1 MHIDLRPT
9 ASVRPYDRNPRH
21 NKDAVAAVAESIR
34 RFGFRQP
41 VVVDAE
47 GVIVC
52 GHTRWKAAGELGL
65 EQIPVHV
72 ASDLTPEQVRAYRVA
87 DNKTAEIASWDI
99 AALSGELGEMLSD
112 PALDDLDWT
121 LLGFDPDELA
131 RLTGTLVTEGLTDPD
146 DVPLPPDKPV
156 TRPGDLVILGDHRLL
171 CADSSSREDLARLL
185 DGGAVHLVNTDPPY
199 NVKVEP
205 RSNNAIAA
213 GNSSFT
219 APEKKHHQKFDLARH
234 PEKAKPTAKKMRA
247 KDRPLIND
255 FVTDEEFARLL
266 LAWFGN
272 AADALEPGRGF
283 YIWGG
288 YANIANYPS
297 ALKASGLYFS
307 QAIIWHKMHPVLTR
321 KDFMGDHEWCFYGWK
336 EGAAHVYLGPN
347 NIPDVW
353 SIKKVNPQSMMHLT
367 EKPVDLARRA
377 IEYSSR
383 PGETVL
389 DLFGGSGSTLIA
401 CEQTARHARLMEIDP
416 AYCDV
421 IVERW
426 EKFTGRKAERF
437 PSGSK
442 EPFDA
447 RSRA

>member
-1 MHIDLRPT
+1 MSPATR
-9 ASVRPYDRNPRH
+9 S
-21 NKDAVAAVAESIR
+21 R
-34 RFGFRQP
+34 R
-41 VVVDAE
+41 
-47 GVIVC
+47 
-52 GHTRWKAAGELGL
+52 
-65 EQIPVHV
+65 
-72 ASDLTPEQVRAYRVA
+72 
-87 DNKTAEIASWDI
+87 
-99 AALSGELGEMLSD
+99 LSG
-112 PALDDLDWT
+112 
-121 LLGFDPDELA
+121 LL
-131 RLTGTLVTEGLTDPD
+131 
-146 DVPLPPDKPV
+146 
-156 TRPGDLVILGDHRLL
+156 
-171 CADSSSREDLARLL
+171 
-185 DGGAVHLVNTDPPY
+185 
-199 NVKVEP
+199 
-205 RSNNAIAA
+205 
-213 GNSSFT
+213 
-219 APEKKHHQKFDLARH
+219 
-234 PEKAKPTAKKMRA
+234 
-247 KDRPLIND
+247 
-255 FVTDEEFARLL
+255 
-266 LAWFGN
+266 
-272 AADALEPGRGF
+272 GRGF